1 VTRPQNDVT
10 GPNNDV
16 TGPPPTSLTIDH
28 IKQERMLQD
37 TVLEVRVQD
46 VVSRNGGDDELVN
59 KAEQGALVSQS
70 SSIVDLRTE
79 RSISLSKYGIKTPLD
94 GNHKV
99 PSTRIGRCIACCRAV
114 YWAVLCVVLILVGCP
129 MAAIGTQN
137 SSDWAKYTGLGICI
151 VAFLIALFSPEPRWI
166 ITLFPTVESIRG
178 YLTRFKSRFGIKG
191 SGVVDT

>member
-1 VTRPQNDVT
+1 MSTTSEEDAISRNGD
-10 GPNNDV
+10 
-16 TGPPPTSLTIDH
+16 GPPPTSLAIDH
-28 IKQERMLQD
+28 IKQDRLLQD

-59 KAEQGALVSQS
+59 KAEQGALVSQT